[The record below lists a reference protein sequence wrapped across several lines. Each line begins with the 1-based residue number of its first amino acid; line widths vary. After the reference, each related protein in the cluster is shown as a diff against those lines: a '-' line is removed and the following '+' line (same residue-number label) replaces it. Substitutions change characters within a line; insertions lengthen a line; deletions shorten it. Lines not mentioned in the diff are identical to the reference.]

1 MAAINRPARLIAT
14 SRMPRPPA
22 QPGSN
27 TPGPAGAAPIT
38 LERILARTRI
48 EVAKAKVN
56 TPINTLQVVC
66 AQQEA
71 PRNFF
76 AAVFDPSPARRT
88 TRVIAEIKRRSPTAG
103 VIREDFDPV
112 AIAKA
117 YAEAGASAL
126 SVLTDEEH
134 FGGHLGYIQQIKDAV
149 NLPVLRKDFIVDE
162 YQIWEGRA
170 ANADAVLLIAEALN
184 EAEMLDMMILCREL
198 RMTSLVEVHDVETLL
213 RVKRHI
219 GFPHAGYSLL
229 GINNRNLRTM
239 ETDVSH
245 TFRLAEMVDD
255 KRVLVSESGIKAAG
269 DLKKLRQNGVS
280 IALVGEHLL
289 REKDPGAALKAMLN
303 A

>member
-1 MAAINRPARLIAT
+1 MIAESITPRTIAIF
-14 SRMPRPPA
+14 RMPRPPA

-38 LERILARTRI
+38 LERILARKRI

-66 AQQEA
+66 AQQEP

-76 AAVFDPSPARRT
+76 SAVFDTSPARRT

-149 NLPVLRKDFIVDE
+149 HLPVLRKDFIVDE
-162 YQIWEGRA
+162 YQIWESRA

-255 KRVLVSESGIKAAG
+255 KRVLVSESGIKTAA

-280 IALVGEHLL
+280 IALIGEHLL
-289 REKDPGAALKAMLN
+289 REKDPGAALRAILDQ
-303 A
+303 

>member
-1 MAAINRPARLIAT
+1 MTSPPTPSSPTPA
-14 SRMPRPPA
+14 
-22 QPGSN
+22 
-27 TPGPAGAAPIT
+27 IT
-38 LERILARTRI
+38 LERILARKRI

-56 TPINTLQVVC
+56 TPISTLQVVC
-66 AQQEA
+66 AQQDP

-76 AAVFDPSPARRT
+76 SAVFDPAPVRRT
-88 TRVIAEIKRRSPTAG
+88 TRIIAEIKRRSPSAG

-126 SVLTDEEH
+126 SILTDEEH
-134 FGGHLGYIQQIKDAV
+134 FGGHLGYIEQVKGAV
-149 NLPVLRKDFIVDE
+149 HLPVLRKDFIVDE
-162 YQIWEGRA
+162 YQVWESRA

-184 EAEMLDMMILCREL
+184 ESELVDMMILIREL
-198 RMTSLVEVHDVETLL
+198 GMTSLVEVHDVENLL

-239 ETDVSH
+239 QTDLTH

-255 KRVLVSESGIKAAG
+255 KRVVVSESGIRSAA
-269 DLKKLRQNGVS
+269 DLRKLRQNGEGVS
-280 IALVGEHLL
+280 IVLVGEHLL
-289 REKDPGAALKAMLN
+289 RQKDPGAALKALMETS
-303 A
+303 